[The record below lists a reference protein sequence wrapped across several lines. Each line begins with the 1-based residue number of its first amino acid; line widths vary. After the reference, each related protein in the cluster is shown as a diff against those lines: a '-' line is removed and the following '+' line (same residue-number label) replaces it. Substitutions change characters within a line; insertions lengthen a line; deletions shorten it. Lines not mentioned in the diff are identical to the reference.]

1 MGFEKVYITSAGLE
15 LEAKSR
21 TGKTIN
27 ILRVEVG
34 DGELTDNNIIEKTS
48 LIHKILE
55 CELNSLKEVD
65 SQTIINFILQ
75 QSKVDEGFYFREFGV
90 IAKDP
95 DTQEEVLYLY
105 ANAGNKA
112 EFIDDKTATAIND
125 RKIDIVVKSN
135 NTDNVTIS
143 IDNTGVYVEREEYQT
158 KIGEIESLINT
169 KANKKKVYNIVIG
182 TTGWSD
188 TVPYTKTIDV
198 EGILATD
205 EPTVDLLQSDDIETA
220 KKEIEEF
227 AKIDRVDSLENN
239 IILKCYDEKPTVSL
253 NTRIEVIY

>member
-34 DGELTDNNIIEKTS
+34 DGELTDNNITEKTS

-55 CELNSLKEVD
+55 CEVNSLKEVD

-90 IAKDP
+90 IAEDP

-112 EFIDDKTATAIND
+112 EFIDDKTSTSVND
-125 RKIDIVVKSN
+125 RKIDIVVKAD
-135 NTDNVTIS
+135 NTDNVSIS
-143 IDNTGVYVEREEYQT
+143 IDNTGVYVEREEFQT
-158 KIGEIESLINT
+158 EIADITNLINT
-169 KANKKKVYNIVIG
+169 KSNKKKVYNISIDPNWTEG
-182 TTGWSD
+182 
-188 TVPYTKTIDV
+188 TKTITV
-198 EGILATD
+198 NGILATD
-205 EPTVDLLQSDDIETA
+205 EVDLKPVWSETKETRRQEKEEYNKISMINSGENSVEIICDDEVP
-220 KKEIEEF
+220 EI
-227 AKIDRVDSLENN
+227 
-239 IILKCYDEKPTVSL
+239 TL
-253 NTRIEVIY
+253 NARIEVVY

>member
-1 MGFEKVYITSAGLE
+1 MGFEKVYITKAGLE

-55 CELNSLKEVD
+55 CEVNSLKEID

-90 IAKDP
+90 IAEEP

-112 EFIDDKTATAIND
+112 EFIDDNTSTVVND
-125 RKIDIVVKSN
+125 RIIDIIVKAD
-135 NTDNVTIS
+135 NTDNVSIS
-143 IDNTGVYVEREEYQT
+143 IDNTGVYVEREEFQQR
-158 KIGEIESLINT
+158 EDNLLNLIN
-169 KANKKKVYNIVIG
+169 KKSDKKKVYNIEI
-182 TTGWSD
+182 D
-188 TVPYTKTIDV
+188 TENWTEGTKTIEI

-205 EPTVDLLQSDDIETA
+205 EVNIHPIWSET
-220 KKEIEEF
+220 KETRQQEKEEYN
-227 AKIDRVDSLENN
+227 KISMIKSGENSVE
-239 IILKCYDEKPTVSL
+239 IICDEEVLTISL
-253 NTRIEVIY
+253 NARIEVVY

>member
-34 DGELTDNNIIEKTS
+34 DGELTDNNITEKTS

-55 CELNSLKEVD
+55 CEVNSLKEVD

-112 EFIDDKTATAIND
+112 EFIDDKTVTVVND
-125 RKIDIVVKSN
+125 RVIDIVVKSD
-135 NTDNVTIS
+135 NTDNITIS

-158 KIGEIESLINT
+158 KIGEIESLIEN
-169 KANKKKVYNIVIG
+169 KSNKKKVYNITIE
-182 TTGWSD
+182 TANWTD
-188 TVPYTKTIDV
+188 TAPFLKSIEV
-198 EGILATD
+198 EGILETD
-205 EPTVDLLQSDDIETA
+205 EVNLYPVWSET
-220 KKEIEEF
+220 KETRLAEKEEYN
-227 AKIDRVDSLENN
+227 KISMVRSGENCVK
-239 IILKCYDEKPTVSL
+239 IVCDEDVPTVSL
-253 NTRIEVIY
+253 NARIEVVY

>member
-1 MGFEKVYITSAGLE
+1 MGFEKVYITKSGLE

-21 TGKTIN
+21 TGKTIE

-34 DGELTDNNIIEKTS
+34 DGELTDNNITERTS

-55 CELNSLKEVD
+55 CEVNSLKEVD

-90 IAKDP
+90 IAKEP

-112 EFIDDKTATAIND
+112 EFIDDKTSTAIND

-169 KANKKKVYNIVIG
+169 KANKKKVYNISI
-182 TTGWSD
+182 D
-188 TVPYTKTIDV
+188 TNWTEEGTKTIEV
-198 EGILATD
+198 EGIKAYEIVNLEIMWSED
-205 EPTVDLLQSDDIETA
+205 KEIWKQ
-220 KKEIEEF
+220 EIEESN
-227 AKIDRVDSLENN
+227 KITRIDSIENG
-239 IILKCYDEKPTVSL
+239 IILTCIDEVPQISL
-253 NTRIEVIY
+253 NLRLEVNY

>member
-34 DGELTDNNIIEKTS
+34 DGELTDNNITEKTS

-55 CELNSLKEVD
+55 CKVNSLKEVD
-65 SQTIINFILQ
+65 GQTIINFILQ

-112 EFIDDKTATAIND
+112 EFIDDKTSTAIND
-125 RKIDIVVKSN
+125 RVIDIVVKSN
-135 NTDNVTIS
+135 NTDNITIS

-158 KIGEIESLINT
+158 KIEEIESLINT
-169 KANKKKVYNIVIG
+169 KANKKKVYNISIDTNWTEEG
-182 TTGWSD
+182 TN
-188 TVPYTKTIDV
+188 TIEV

-205 EPTVDLLQSDDIETA
+205 EVNLHPVFSETRETRLAEKEEYNKISMVKSGENCVEIVCDEEVPTIE
-220 KKEIEEF
+220 
-227 AKIDRVDSLENN
+227 
-239 IILKCYDEKPTVSL
+239 L
-253 NTRIEVIY
+253 NARIEVVY

>member
-34 DGELTDNNIIEKTS
+34 DGELTDNNITEKTS

-55 CELNSLKEVD
+55 CEVNSLKEVD

-112 EFIDDKTATAIND
+112 EFIDDKTVTVVND
-125 RKIDIVVKSN
+125 RVIDIVVKSD
-135 NTDNVTIS
+135 NTDNITIS

-169 KANKKKVYNIVIG
+169 KANKKKVYNITI
-182 TTGWSD
+182 D
-188 TVPYTKTIDV
+188 TDWTEEGTKTIEV
-198 EGILATD
+198 EGIKAYEIVNLEIMWSED
-205 EPTVDLLQSDDIETA
+205 KEIWKQ
-220 KKEIEEF
+220 EIEESN
-227 AKIDRVDSLENN
+227 KITRIDSIENG
-239 IILKCYDEKPTVSL
+239 IILTCIDEVPQISL
-253 NTRIEVIY
+253 NLRLEVNY